1 MSYKTSIKWKM
12 KYKNTF
18 EENQNNL
25 NQGQIHLNNNHIVL
39 KKMNYLHH
47 LNNNSNLKSLIF
59 RSVQFTTCLP
69 IGSSSSNLLWSR
81 IPKTQSITN
90 LVNQIIILL
99 MNKSTSLPVIKFIT
113 IFSKM
118 KVDKQILITQT
129 FQKTV

>member
-59 RSVQFTTCLP
+59 RSVQFTTFLP
-69 IGSSSSNLLWSR
+69 IGSSSSKLLRSR
-81 IPKTQSITN
+81 IPKTQSIMN
-90 LVNQIIILL
+90 LVNQIITLL

-118 KVDKQILITQT
+118 KVDEQILITQT